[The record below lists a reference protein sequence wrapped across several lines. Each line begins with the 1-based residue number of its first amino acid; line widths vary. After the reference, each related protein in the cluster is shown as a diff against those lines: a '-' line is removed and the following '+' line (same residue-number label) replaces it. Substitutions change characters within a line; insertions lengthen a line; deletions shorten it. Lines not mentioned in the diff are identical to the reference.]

1 MSDTISMTKLIAF
14 AFCAAMA
21 LASLIACADSG
32 FADVPPQQ
40 EAQHLAALPTVTE
53 PPGNHPPIDHSG
65 RRQAGKAS
73 FYGQRRAGRR
83 MANGRRFNPLA
94 NTAASKSLPLGT
106 VAKVTNLD
114 NGKSALVTVEDRG
127 PYVNGR
133 VVDLT
138 SSTAG
143 QLGITEEKG
152 VAPVV
157 VAPVAVPQFN
167 GEVKAGAGAVDV
179 PPATAAQSLVDAK
192 ESARHS
198 GQDPER

>member
-1 MSDTISMTKLIAF
+1 
-14 AFCAAMA
+14 
-21 LASLIACADSG
+21 
-32 FADVPPQQ
+32 
-40 EAQHLAALPTVTE
+40 
-53 PPGNHPPIDHSG
+53 
-65 RRQAGKAS
+65 
-73 FYGQRRAGRR
+73 

-94 NTAASKSLPLGT
+94 NTVASKSLPLGT

-114 NGKSALVTVEDRG
+114 NGKSVLVTVADRG
-127 PYVNGR
+127 PYVTGR

-152 VAPVV
+152 LAPVV
-157 VAPVAVPQFN
+157 VAPVAVPQPN

-192 ESARHS
+192 ESAPHA
-198 GQDPER
+198 GQDLGR